1 MLLSSMIWED
11 SGFQLI
17 SLLGM
22 HQITYQ
28 IRSSDAKEKVKH
40 VIWTTE
46 MDNCL
51 TKILAE
57 QVRKGNK
64 VDNVLKPVAFTAS
77 VKELNEKL
85 HLDLTKDHV
94 KNRLKTWRKQFGI
107 LKKLLAHRGFEW
119 DNAQKMVVAENSVW
133 NDYIRE
139 NPDARMF
146 RAKLIENYDELCLI
160 IGNDQAIASCS
171 DNAAEINVDLT
182 IDRRDSDP
190 ATGSE
195 IRNVGNKPEKVRWT
209 EEMDD
214 FLGKI
219 LVGQVNK
226 GNKVDKT
233 LQTEAYEVAVSAI
246 STKFGPH
253 ITKDHIKN
261 RLKTLKKQ
269 YGLIKQLL
277 SHNGFEWDQTRKMI
291 SANDSTWNHYIK
303 KHPDARNFRAR
314 VIENYEQLCT
324 IFGHSKEPLEASSVS
339 PSQVDNGV
347 KDQEKH
353 MRWSSERD
361 IWWTSEMDAYLSA
374 ILVEQIK
381 LGNKCKIEN
390 KLMPAAYEAAA
401 LAMNERFDLDLTKD
415 QIKNRLKT
423 WTKQYEI
430 LKELLDQSGFE
441 WDEKRKMVN
450 AADSAWN
457 DYIKINPDAQ
467 ILKGRAIKNY
477 NELSIIIGDNDPPD
491 SSLIANLGLTTNDE
505 VMDGQEA
512 FYHETDSAKEKGKY
526 VLWTDEMDRCL
537 TQLLVKQVV
546 MGNKLEKNF
555 KSSAYLTA
563 VTAINEKFGLDL
575 TKENVR
581 NRLKTWKKQHY
592 SVKEMLSHG
601 GFEWDDER
609 KIVVAND
616 LTWKEYIK
624 KHPDARHLRDRRI
637 ENYNELGVIVGNEQ
651 PNGHW
656 SATCERLEVI
666 PALSCE
672 EHVPALNCEEHAETP
687 APMLSIDETSHDKE
701 SDEMQGSS
709 EQTRAKPSSSSQ
721 SKQPSRKRRS
731 SDAMLEMMSVIAVD
745 IGRIADAL
753 TESNKTSYLDE
764 VFETVQNIPDFDDDL
779 IIEACEYLCF
789 DDKKA
794 LMFMKLDERLRK
806 KWLLKRLRGQ
816 SS

>member
-233 LQTEAYEVAVSAI
+233 LQTEAYE
-246 STKFGPH
+246 
-253 ITKDHIKN
+253 
-261 RLKTLKKQ
+261 
-269 YGLIKQLL
+269 
-277 SHNGFEWDQTRKMI
+277 
-291 SANDSTWNHYIK
+291 

-457 DYIKINPDAQ
+457 DYIKQINPDAQ

>member
-1 MLLSSMIWED
+1 
-11 SGFQLI
+11 
-17 SLLGM
+17 M

-28 IRSSDAKEKVKH
+28 IRSSDGKEKVKH
-40 VIWTTE
+40 VIWTNE

-64 VDNVLKPVAFTAS
+64 VDNVLKPVAFAAS

-119 DNAQKMVVAENSVW
+119 DNAQKMVIAENSVW

-146 RAKLIENYDELCLI
+146 RARLIENYDELCLI
-160 IGNDQAIASCS
+160 IGNDQAIANSS
-171 DNAAEINVDLT
+171 DNATEINVDLT

-195 IRNVGNKPEKVRWT
+195 MRNVGNKPEKVRWT

-219 LVGQVNK
+219 LVDQVRK

-233 LQTEAYEVAVSAI
+233 LQTEAYEAAVSAI
-246 STKFGPH
+246 SAKFGPH
-253 ITKDHIKN
+253 ITKEHIKN
-261 RLKTLKKQ
+261 RLKTWKKQ

-277 SHNGFEWDQTRKMI
+277 SHAGFEWDQTRKMI

-303 KHPDARNFRAR
+303 KHPDARIFRAR
-314 VIENYEQLCT
+314 VIENYNQLCT
-324 IFGHSKEPLEASSVS
+324 IFGHSKEPLEAGSFS
-339 PSQVDNGV
+339 PAQADIGV

-381 LGNKCKIEN
+381 LGNKCKVEN
-390 KLMPAAYEAAA
+390 KLKPAAYEAAA

-450 AADSAWN
+450 ATDSVWN

-467 ILKGRAIKNY
+467 ILKGRAIKNF
-477 NELSIIIGDNDPPD
+477 NELSIIIGNNDPPD
-491 SSLIANLGLTTNDE
+491 SSLIANFGLTTNDE
-505 VMDGQEA
+505 VTDGQEA
-512 FYHETDSAKEKGKY
+512 FGHETENAKEKGKY
-526 VLWTDEMDRCL
+526 VTWTDDMDRCL
-537 TQLLVKQVV
+537 TELLVKQVV

-581 NRLKTWKKQHY
+581 NRLKTWKKQY
-592 SVKEMLSHG
+592 YIVKEMLSHG
-601 GFEWDDER
+601 GFEWDDGR
-609 KIVVAND
+609 KMVAAND
-616 LTWKEYIK
+616 STWKEYIK
-624 KHPDARHLRDRRI
+624 KHPDARHLRDRRL

-656 SATCERLEVI
+656 SETCERLEVI
-666 PALSCE
+666 SALNCE
-672 EHVPALNCEEHAETP
+672 EHALPLNCEEHGLPLNCEEHAETP
-687 APMLSIDETSHDKE
+687 AQILSIEETSRDKE

-721 SKQPSRKRRS
+721 SKQPSRKRRA
-731 SDAMLEMMSVIAVD
+731 SDAMLEMMSVMAVD

-753 TESNKTSYLDE
+753 TENNKNSCLDE
-764 VFETVQNIPDFDDDL
+764 VFEIVQNIPEFDDDL

-789 DDKKA
+789 DDKRA